1 MARED
6 LQAPGNARFSR
17 DFDRQRRFY
26 YMAETIL
33 EASKDMLKLK
43 ESECFDKAYI
53 GDLLE
58 ITNAGSYGY
67 SLSPLLFSGHA
78 APEQILI

>member
-1 MARED
+1 M
-6 LQAPGNARFSR
+6 QAEEVTAAGNLCTAQDVIGSG
-17 DFDRQRRFY
+17 
-26 YMAETIL
+26 ALLNKTH
-33 EASKDMLKLK
+33 
-43 ESECFDKAYI
+43 I

>member
-1 MARED
+1 MTA
-6 LQAPGNARFSR
+6 AGNLCTAQDVIGSGV
-17 DFDRQRRFY
+17 
-26 YMAETIL
+26 L
-33 EASKDMLKLK
+33 LN
-43 ESECFDKAYI
+43 KAHI

-67 SLSPLLFSGHA
+67 SLSPLRFSGHA

>member
-1 MARED
+1 M
-6 LQAPGNARFSR
+6 QAEEVTAAGNFCTAQDVIGSGV
-17 DFDRQRRFY
+17 
-26 YMAETIL
+26 L
-33 EASKDMLKLK
+33 LN
-43 ESECFDKAYI
+43 KAHI